1 MPRIRTTT
9 FRKRKEAG
17 EKLTVLTAYDYPTAK
32 LLDESGIDAVLVG
45 DSLGTVIQGKDDTLS
60 VTMDQMI
67 YHTAMVARA
76 VEGAMVIGDMP
87 FLSYQL
93 APEDAVRNAGRFVSE
108 GGAQAV
114 KLEGSVDKFGES
126 IAAIVK
132 TGIPVMAHIGLTPQ
146 SVHQI
151 GGYKVQGRGEQGRE
165 QLKEEAL
172 GLQQAGCFAIVL
184 ELVQEEA
191 AAEITGLLD
200 IPTIGIGSGPY
211 CDGQV
216 LVMHDMLGFGP
227 ERRFVK
233 VFGNAREIM
242 ARAFKEYVRE
252 VKEGTF
258 PTEEQGHK

>member
-45 DSLGTVIQGKDDTLS
+45 DSLGTAVQGKDDTLS

-67 YHTAMVARA
+67 YHTSMVSRA
-76 VEGAMVIGDMP
+76 VENAMVIGDMP

-93 APEDAVRNAGRFVSE
+93 SPAEAVRNAGRFVSE

-114 KLEGSVDKFGES
+114 KLEGPVDKFGDS

-151 GGYKVQGRGEQGRE
+151 GGYKVQGRGDQARE
-165 QLKEEAL
+165 CLKEEAL

-184 ELVQEEA
+184 ELVQA
-191 AAEITGLLD
+191 DTAAEITEMLT
-200 IPTIGIGSGPY
+200 IPTIGIGSGPH

-216 LVMHDMLGFGP
+216 LVMHDILGFGP
-227 ERRFVK
+227 RRSFFK
-233 VFGNAREIM
+233 VFGNAREVM
-242 ARAFKEYVRE
+242 EQAFRDYVRE

-258 PTEEQGHK
+258 PTEEMGHK